1 MESVKTIDAHT
12 LNAWLSSGQ
21 PISLLDIRPMKERM
35 EWRIPHSLH
44 IDAYDQLK
52 AGNDESL
59 QALYLDKKTP
69 VVTFCAGGKLSL
81 FAAEILTQRGYS
93 VFSLEGGMKAWNYAW
108 NTAETQVGENL
119 SIIQVRRLAKGCL
132 SYLIAS
138 EGEAMVID
146 ANLDPEVYLQL
157 AQEKG
162 WKILHVADTH
172 VHADYVSR
180 TKELALASGA
190 THYMLEQA
198 QVEYPFTPIKDGEE
212 IELGGSRVVVLHT
225 PGHTDESI
233 SFWLEQG
240 VLLTGDTL
248 FTDGIG
254 RPDLKADEQKARQKA
269 SALFKSLQ
277 KILLLDPAT
286 VILPA
291 HLATSLGLHQ
301 GLIAERL
308 DNLVNKIPA
317 LELTIEEFVQTL
329 LDKLPPT
336 PPNYLAISAIN
347 RSGNHADHNLADLE
361 AGANRC
367 AIQ

>member
-35 EWRIPHSLH
+35 EWRIPQSLH

-52 AGNDESL
+52 AGNAESL
-59 QALYLDKKTP
+59 KALYLDKNTP

-81 FAAEILTQRGYS
+81 FAAEVLTERGYS

-108 NTAETQVGENL
+108 NTAELQVGENL

-132 SYLIAS
+132 SYLVAS

-157 AQEKG
+157 AQERG
-162 WKILHVADTH
+162 WKIRHVADTH
-172 VHADYVSR
+172 IHADYVSR
-180 TKELALASGA
+180 TKELAIASGA

-198 QVEYPFTPIKDGEE
+198 QVEYPFTPIKDGEV
-212 IELGGSRVVVLHT
+212 IDLGGSQVMVMHT

-240 VLLTGDTL
+240 VLFTGDTL

-254 RPDLKADEQKARQKA
+254 RPDLKADEEKARQKA
-269 SALFKSLQ
+269 RALFKSLQ
-277 KILLLDPAT
+277 KILLLEPST
-286 VILPA
+286 LIMPA

-308 DNLVNKIPA
+308 GKLANKIPA
-317 LELTIEEFVQTL
+317 LALTVDEFVQNL

-336 PPNYLAISAIN
+336 PPNYLTIAAIN
-347 RSGNHADHNLADLE
+347 RNGDHANYNLADLE